1 MATAIIMPR
10 QGNTVES
17 CIISK
22 WHKQKGDAV
31 AVGDVLFTYETDKAT
46 FDEESSVAGTLL
58 EIFFEEDDDVPVLT
72 NMCVIGEEG
81 EDISEFTPDGASSAE
96 EKPAKEEETVEKA
109 EEKVVEETT
118 VASSAAEP
126 AGDVTKIS
134 PRAKNRADK
143 AGLDAAYASATGP
156 NGRIIERDIEKLEV
170 SGPSVTKA
178 AAASYVSGTGYA
190 GTGIGGRI
198 TAADI
203 ERGEVAAP
211 VVPADFVEYED
222 EKLPNIRKVIAKTMH
237 HSLASMAQLTINMSF
252 DASAIM
258 NFRKGVKAKMEVLGL
273 PNITLGDMVVY
284 TTAKTLLSHKDLNA
298 HYDGGDLRRFNTV
311 HMGVA
316 VDTERG
322 LMVPTL
328 FNSDRM
334 TLSQISANTKDV
346 AGQAKSGTINPDLL
360 QGGTFTITNLGNL
373 GVETFTP
380 VINPPQTAILGVCGI
395 TTKVREVNGKMETY
409 PSMGLSLTIN
419 HMVVDGAPAARFLKD
434 LCNNLENFAVM
445 LLA

>member
-31 AVGDVLFTYETDKAT
+31 VVGDILFTYETDKAT

-58 EIFFEEDDDVPVLT
+58 EIFFKEDDDVPVLT
-72 NMCVIGEEG
+72 TMCVIGEEG
-81 EDISEFTPDGASSAE
+81 ENISEFSPEGASA
-96 EKPAKEEETVEKA
+96 PAKEQAQEEKA
-109 EEKVVEETT
+109 DESVEEKADDKPEAAATT
-118 VASSAAEP
+118 P
-126 AGDVTKIS
+126 TGDVAKIS
-134 PRAKNRADK
+134 PRAKNRAEK
-143 AGLDAAYASATGP
+143 AGLDAAYATATGP
-156 NGRIIERDIEKLEV
+156 NGRIIERDIAKLEK
-170 SGPSVTKA
+170 SGPSITKA
-178 AAASYVSGTGYA
+178 AATSYVSGTAYA
-190 GTGIGGRI
+190 GSGIGGRI
-198 TAADI
+198 TAEDI
-203 ERGEVAAP
+203 EKGGIEET
-211 VVPADFVEYED
+211 VVPADFVEFED
-222 EKLPNIRKVIAKTMH
+222 EKLPNIRKVIARAMH

-258 NFRKGVKAKMEVLGL
+258 EFRKGVKAKGEELGL

-284 TTAKTLLSHKDLNA
+284 ATAKTLLKHKGLNA
-298 HYDGGDLRRFNTV
+298 HFTDDTIRRYNTV

-334 TLSQISANTKDV
+334 TLSQISSNTKEV
-346 AGQAKSGTINPDLL
+346 AAQSKSGTINPDIL
-360 QGGTFTITNLGNL
+360 QGGTFTITNLGAM

-395 TTKVREVNGKMETY
+395 TTKVKEVNGSIATF

-419 HMVVDGAPAARFLKD
+419 HMAVDGAPAARFLKD
-434 LCNNLENFAVM
+434 LCTNLENFAVM

>member
-1 MATAIIMPR
+1 MATAVIMPR

-17 CIISK
+17 CIVTK
-22 WHKQKGDAV
+22 WHKNKGDKV

-46 FDEESSVAGTLL
+46 FDEEAAVAGTLL
-58 EIFFEEDDDVPVLT
+58 EIFWEEDDDVPVLM

-81 EDISEFTPDGASSAE
+81 EDVSQFAPEGAAE
-96 EKPAKEEETVEKA
+96 EKPEAVEEAEVREETPVKEEA
-109 EEKVVEETT
+109 AAPAAAPA
-118 VASSAAEP
+118 AS
-126 AGDVTKIS
+126 DVSKIS
-134 PRAKNRADK
+134 PRARNRAEK
-143 AGLDAAYASATGP
+143 AGLDAAFATATGP
-156 NGRIIERDIEKLEV
+156 GGRIIERDIEALEK
-170 SGPSVTKA
+170 SGASVTKA
-178 AAASYVSGTGYA
+178 AAASYVSGTNYQ

-198 TAADI
+198 TAADVA
-203 ERGEVAAP
+203 RGGVAAREI
-211 VVPADFVEYED
+211 PADFVEYED
-222 EKLPNIRKVIAKTMH
+222 EKLPNIRKVIAKAMH

-258 NFRKGVKAKMEVLGL
+258 SFRKGVKAKAEELGL

-284 TTAKTLLSHKDLNA
+284 TTAKTLLNHKDLNA
-298 HYDGGDLRRFNTV
+298 HYSGDALRRFNTV

-334 TLSQISANTKDV
+334 TLAEISANTKEI

-373 GVETFTP
+373 GVESFTP

-395 TTKVREVNGKMETY
+395 STKVREVNGKMETY

-434 LCNNLENFAVM
+434 LCKNLENFAVM

>member
-17 CIISK
+17 CIVSK

-31 AVGDVLFTYETDKAT
+31 AVGDILFTYETDKAT

-58 EIFFEEDDDVPVLT
+58 ETYFEEDDDVPVLLT
-72 NMCVIGEEG
+72 MCVIGEEG
-81 EDISEFTPDGASSAE
+81 EDISGVTPDGASTVSE
-96 EKPAKEEETVEKA
+96 ELATSEETVEVA
-109 EEKVVEETT
+109 EEK
-118 VASSAAEP
+118 SAATATEAP
-126 AGDVTKIS
+126 IAGDTAKIS
-134 PRAKNRADK
+134 PRAKNRAKK
-143 AGLDAAYASATGP
+143 AGLDAAYATATGP
-156 NGRIIERDIEKLEV
+156 SGRIIERDIIELEK

-178 AAASYVSGTGYA
+178 AATSYVSGTAYA

-198 TAADI
+198 TAADTEKGGI
-203 ERGEVAAP
+203 AAIA
-211 VVPADFVEYED
+211 VDENFVEFED
-222 EKLPNIRKVIAKTMH
+222 EKLPNIRKVIAKAMH
-237 HSLASMAQLTINMSF
+237 NSLSSMAQLTINMSF

-258 NFRKGVKAKMEVLGL
+258 NFRKGVKAKGEELGL

-284 TTAKTLLSHKDLNA
+284 TTAKTLLKHKGLNA
-298 HYDGGDLRRFNTV
+298 HFTVDTIRRFNTV

-316 VDTERG
+316 VDTDRG

-334 TLSQISANTKDV
+334 TLAQISANTKDI
-346 AGQAKSGTINPDLL
+346 AAQSKSGTINPDLL
-360 QGGTFTITNLGNL
+360 QGGTFTITNLGTM
-373 GVETFTP
+373 GVESFTP
-380 VINPPQTAILGVCGI
+380 VNNPPQTAILGVCGI
-395 TTKVREVNGKMETY
+395 TTKVKEANGSIKTY

-419 HMVVDGAPAARFLKD
+419 HMAVDGAPAARFLKD

>member
-31 AVGDVLFTYETDKAT
+31 VVGDILFTYETDKAT

-58 EIFFEEDDDVPVLT
+58 EIFFKEDDDVPVLT
-72 NMCVIGEEG
+72 TMCVIGEES
-81 EDISEFTPDGASSAE
+81 EDISEFLQEAAPAEKLVQE
-96 EKPAKEEETVEKA
+96 EKADEPVEEKA
-109 EEKVVEETT
+109 NDKP
-118 VASSAAEP
+118 VANATAST
-126 AGDVTKIS
+126 GDVSKIS
-134 PRAKNRADK
+134 PRAKNRAEK
-143 AGLDAAYASATGP
+143 AGLDAAYATATGP
-156 NGRIIERDIEKLEV
+156 NSRIIERDIAQLEK
-170 SGPSVTKA
+170 SGPSITKA
-178 AAASYVSGTGYA
+178 AATSYVSGTAYA
-190 GTGIGGRI
+190 GSGIGGRI
-198 TAADI
+198 TAEDI
-203 ERGEVAAP
+203 EKGGIEEA
-211 VVPADFVEYED
+211 VVPADFVEFED
-222 EKLPNIRKVIAKTMH
+222 EKFPNIRKVIARAMH

-258 NFRKGVKAKMEVLGL
+258 KFRKDVKARGEELGL

-284 TTAKTLLSHKDLNA
+284 TTAKTLLKHKDLNA
-298 HYDGGDLRRFNTV
+298 HFTDDTIRRYNTV

-334 TLSQISANTKDV
+334 TLSQISVNTKEV
-346 AGQAKSGTINPDLL
+346 SAQSKSGTINPDIL
-360 QGGTFTITNLGNL
+360 QGGTFTITNLGAM

-380 VINPPQTAILGVCGI
+380 VINPPQTAVLGVCGI
-395 TTKVREVNGKMETY
+395 TTKVEEVNGSIATY

-419 HMVVDGAPAARFLKD
+419 HMAVDGAPAARFLKN
-434 LCNNLENFAVM
+434 LCANLENFAIM

>member
-31 AVGDVLFTYETDKAT
+31 AVGDILFTYETDKAT

-72 NMCVIGEEG
+72 NMCVIGDEG
-81 EDISEFTPDGASSAE
+81 EDISEFTSEGTVKAGEAPAEEEKPKEEEVVEE
-96 EKPAKEEETVEKA
+96 EKPAVVKA
-109 EEKVVEETT
+109 
-118 VASSAAEP
+118 VASE
-126 AGDVTKIS
+126 DEITKIS
-134 PRAKNRADK
+134 PRAKNLAEK
-143 AGLDAAYASATGP
+143 SGLDAAYAAATGP
-156 NGRIIERDIEKLEV
+156 NGRIIERDIVQLEK
-170 SGPSVTKA
+170 SGPAVTKA
-178 AAASYVSGTGYA
+178 AAATYVSGTVYA
-190 GTGIGGRI
+190 SSGIGGRI
-198 TAADI
+198 TAEDI
-203 ERGEVAAP
+203 EKGGVAKT
-211 VVPADFVEYED
+211 VVPADFVEFED
-222 EKLPNIRKVIAKTMH
+222 EKLPNIRKVIAKAMH

-258 NFRKGVKAKMEVLGL
+258 EFRKGVKAKGEELGL

-284 TTAKTLLSHKDLNA
+284 ATAKTLLKHKDLNA
-298 HYDGGDLRRFNTV
+298 HFTDDTIRRYNAV

-334 TLSQISANTKDV
+334 TLSQISTKTKEV
-346 AGQAKSGTINPDLL
+346 AAQSKSGTINPDIL
-360 QGGTFTITNLGNL
+360 QGGTFTITNLGAM
-373 GVETFTP
+373 GVESFTP

-395 TTKVREVNGKMETY
+395 TTKVREVNGKLESY

-419 HMVVDGAPAARFLKD
+419 HMAVDGAPAARFLKD
-434 LCNNLENFAVM
+434 LCNNLENFAIM